1 MFAFWPR
8 APGEAQERP
17 SLARLPNRDPEK
29 LRRAPNE
36 LQQCLKTAPRK
47 ALRCHITR
55 FCVVLAFSP
64 LWSHSEPRRRP
75 KCRTRWSQIFGATEL
90 LVKVMSVVS
99 AFLPFCSPS
108 QPRRRPKCRTR
119 WSQIFGATELP
130 VKVMSVV
137 SAFSPLCSPFQPRAR
152 GRINLTNATSASAR
166 SVEHRAQGNTEWRRD
181 VRGEAWEGQGI
192 LG

>member
-1 MFAFWPR
+1 MSFRFSTHVRVLALRGSLQPKTR

-55 FCVVLAFSP
+55 FCVILAFSP
-64 LWSHSEPRRRP
+64 LW
-75 KCRTRWSQIFGATEL
+75 
-90 LVKVMSVVS
+90 
-99 AFLPFCSPS
+99 SPS

-119 WSQIFGATELP
+119 WSQIFGATELL